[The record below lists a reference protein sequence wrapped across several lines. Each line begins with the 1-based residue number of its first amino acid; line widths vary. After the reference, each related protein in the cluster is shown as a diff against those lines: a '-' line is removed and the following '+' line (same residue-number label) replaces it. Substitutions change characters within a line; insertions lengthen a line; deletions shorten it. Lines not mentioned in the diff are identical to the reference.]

1 MSTRKM
7 KNVDIDEELSKRLD
21 EALVTGLTKKLLKLH
36 SLSCPSSFKNTKT
49 LIRKSRLNYFQ
60 SPIIRSSKLDF
71 NSGKEYN
78 QVTRLDALKF
88 SCIDRVKKSKRKKDL
103 NGQKFGSESEFVNF
117 SDLKPTLLEVEG
129 SIELHSNL
137 RSSKENIDEELEEI
151 SGNLKATK
159 PFKKRKRTSSTQI
172 SKNDIKMLTGRECSP
187 TIFAQQARQ
196 CVTEDISIDELAGYF
211 DACVHIPK
219 KMSYMAEMMYT

>member
-21 EALVTGLTKKLLKLH
+21 EALVTGATKKLLKLH
-36 SLSCPSSFKNTKT
+36 SLSCPPSFKNTKT

-71 NSGKEYN
+71 NSGKKYN
-78 QVTRLDALKF
+78 QVTKLDALKF
-88 SCIDRVKKSKRKKDL
+88 SCIDRVKESKRKIDL

-129 SIELHSNL
+129 SIKSHSNF

-151 SGNLKATK
+151 SRKLKATK
-159 PFKKRKRTSSTQI
+159 PFKKRKRTSSAPI
-172 SKNDIKMLTGRECSP
+172 SKSDIKMLAGRECSP
-187 TIFAQQARQ
+187 TTCAQQARQ
-196 CVTEDISIDELAGYF
+196 YVTEDISIDELAGYF
-211 DACVHIPK
+211 DAYVHIPK